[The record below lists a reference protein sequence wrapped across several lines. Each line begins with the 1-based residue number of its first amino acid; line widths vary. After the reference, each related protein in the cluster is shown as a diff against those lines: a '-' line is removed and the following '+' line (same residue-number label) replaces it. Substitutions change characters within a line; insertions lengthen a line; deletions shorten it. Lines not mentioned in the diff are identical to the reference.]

1 VNGEKEVGSMQQK
14 DSNST
19 AWALT
24 LLLAMFLQVAFVFVD
39 AAETPARAAVDFSKA
54 YFRLDPAMAERICEE
69 RLTVDD
75 VYVVDQHLYRM
86 RQQAE
91 ARGFDLPM
99 LKKGL
104 YHVETQVVAQ
114 SEEEAQVRI
123 SAVTR
128 TRVNPVYVWV
138 ASIFHLGDTE
148 QIEETLFLV
157 KEDGKWKAC
166 GENIFA
172 LPGE

>member
-1 VNGEKEVGSMQQK
+1 MQQK
-14 DSNST
+14 NSSST
-19 AWALT
+19 AWALM

-39 AAETPARAAVDFSKA
+39 AADTPVRAAVDFSKA
-54 YFRLDPAMAERICEE
+54 YYRLDPAMAKRICQE

-75 VYVVDQHLYRM
+75 ASAVDEHLYRM
-86 RQQAE
+86 RQEAE

-104 YHVETQVVAQ
+104 YHVETRVLAQ
-114 SEEEAQVRI
+114 SEEEAQIRI
-123 SAVTR
+123 SATAR
-128 TRVNPVYVWV
+128 TRINPVYAWV
-138 ASIFHLGDTE
+138 ASIFDLGETE
-148 QIEETLFLV
+148 HIEEDIFLV

-166 GENIFA
+166 GEAIFA